1 MKLTIKKKILLC
13 ALMPISIL
21 GIIIITLAVTSLR
34 ESIIHQVEN
43 SLRGTASATLAAYD
57 HNSGSYSETE
67 NGEVWKGGYNISL
80 SDKLL
85 DTIKEK
91 SGMEVTFFYGP
102 KRIMTS
108 LKDKNGERLLGSPAG
123 EKIQKIVLED
133 GKEYFSRN
141 VSVDG
146 KLYFGY
152 YIPVY
157 QKGDDSAPVGMVFAG
172 IEKNKTLYSVLETVF
187 YMIVIVFVIAI
198 IGMVG
203 SALFANSVSN
213 ALNKGIE
220 CVEEVATGN
229 LKVSLNSKH
238 LVRQDEVGDLTRAID
253 RLMKDL
259 RKMIGDINSSTN
271 MLITESDTLEQS
283 SKQAV
288 DGMEQ
293 ILSAVDTITSEAE
306 SQADDTK
313 TASESVVYMGNLI
326 TETDGEAVLLNKS
339 ADYMR
344 ASSDKS
350 SSAITELR
358 DINKEVTDVVGEI
371 SKLAEQ
377 TNESAAAIR
386 EAAGLI
392 SDIAEQTSLLSL
404 NASVEAAR
412 AGESGKGFAVVADE
426 IKKLSDQSNDASGNI
441 DEIVN
446 NLFINSEHVV
456 QAMQKMQEVIENQN
470 KRIVNTEESVGEVIS
485 QIQSSIRSIRGIEG
499 KTQELEQIRKE
510 VIDMITGLSDIAENN
525 VNSTKETRT
534 VIVDIS
540 EHFRDVEQS
549 AENLRKTAD
558 ILEQNIRN
566 FKL

>member
-1 MKLTIKKKILLC
+1 MKLTIRKKILLC

-43 SLRGTASATLAAYD
+43 SLRGTAAATLAAYD
-57 HNSGSYSETE
+57 QNSGSYSETDS
-67 NGEVWKGGYNISL
+67 GEIWKGGYNISL

-91 SGMEVTFFYGP
+91 SGMEVTFFYGSR
-102 KRIMTS
+102 RIMTS

-172 IEKNKTLYSVLETVF
+172 IEKNKTLYSVLQTVF
-187 YMIVIVFVIAI
+187 YMIVVVFIIAI
-198 IGMVG
+198 VGMVG
-203 SALFANSVSN
+203 SALLANSVSN

-271 MLITESDTLEQS
+271 MLITASDTLEQS

-293 ILSAVDTITSEAE
+293 VLSAVDTITFEAE

-313 TASESVVYMGNLI
+313 TASENVVCMGNLI
-326 TETDGEAVLLNKS
+326 TETDSEAVVLNQS
-339 ADYMR
+339 ADNMM

-350 SSAITELR
+350 NSAITELR
-358 DINKEVTDVVGEI
+358 STNKEVTDVVCEI

-386 EAAGLI
+386 EASGLI
-392 SDIAEQTSLLSL
+392 SEIAGQTSLLSL
-404 NASVEAAR
+404 NASIEAAR

-426 IKKLSDQSNDASGNI
+426 IKKLAEQSNDASGNI
-441 DEIVN
+441 DEVVN
-446 NLFINSEHVV
+446 TLFINSEHVV
-456 QAMQKMQEVIENQN
+456 QAMQKMQEVIESQNQ
-470 KRIVNTEESVGEVIS
+470 RIVNTEESVADVIN
-485 QIQSSIRSIRGIEG
+485 QIQTSIQSIRGIEG

-510 VIDMITGLSDIAENN
+510 VIDMITGLSDIAEHN